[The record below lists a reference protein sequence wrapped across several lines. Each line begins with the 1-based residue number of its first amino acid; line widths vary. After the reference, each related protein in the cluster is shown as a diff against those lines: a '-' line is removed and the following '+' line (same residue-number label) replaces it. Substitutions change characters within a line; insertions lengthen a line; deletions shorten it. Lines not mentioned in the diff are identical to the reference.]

1 MPVHI
6 LGATGR
12 IIGVEETL
20 KKLKEFCEEGRC
32 EGQMFNADLV
42 FGKSHILSA
51 YDHAKRAFDQKTNSS
66 TSLVNETLLYASGE
80 RQISSAIEKM
90 GIGEGKG
97 RFCIVLVGNCDPD
110 KLVEL
115 LNLERDDSVLDGD
128 VEKLT
133 TFGIT
138 EKEIETVPKEKV
150 FDLVLEIVAM
160 VDLLK

>member
-1 MPVHI
+1 MHI
-6 LGATGR
+6 LGATGK

-20 KKLKEFCEEGRC
+20 KKLKEFCEEGKC

-42 FGKSHILSA
+42 FGKSHIISA
-51 YDHAKRAFDQKTNSS
+51 YDHAKRAYDQKTNSS

-80 RQISSAIEKM
+80 RQISSAIKKM
-90 GIGEGKG
+90 GIEEGTG
-97 RFCIVLVGNCDPD
+97 RFCIVLVGDCSLD

-128 VEKLT
+128 VEKLMA
-133 TFGIT
+133 FGIT
-138 EKEIETVPKEKV
+138 EREIETVPKEKV
-150 FDLVLEIVAM
+150 FDLVLERVAM